1 MTRTKFAS
9 WEDLFENKSS
19 FQEYNNKLEAIG
31 QAFAQTLDDHVAMW
45 RFLSD
50 NAGIVLLTKNAS
62 KPSDFFLLHHCGTAG
77 GSVMG
82 DKQHAVAV
90 TSFTADTNLA
100 SVLTQPIAERID
112 RRIPSS

>member
-19 FQEYNNKLEAIG
+19 FQDYNNKLETIG
-31 QAFAQTLDDHVAMW
+31 QAFSQTLNDHVAMW

-50 NAGIVLLTKNAS
+50 NVGIVLLTKNAS
-62 KPSDFFLLHHCGTAG
+62 KPSNYFLLHHCNTAG

-82 DKQHAVAV
+82 DERHAVAV
-90 TSFTADTNLA
+90 TSFTADTNPA
-100 SVLTQPIAERID
+100 TVLTQPIA
-112 RRIPSS
+112 S